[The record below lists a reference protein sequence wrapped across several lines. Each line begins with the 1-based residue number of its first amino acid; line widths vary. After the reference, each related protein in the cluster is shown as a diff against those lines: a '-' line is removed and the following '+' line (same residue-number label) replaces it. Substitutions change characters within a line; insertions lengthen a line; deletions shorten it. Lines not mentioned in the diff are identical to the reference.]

1 MLNELSELHES
12 LQFRTSIYAYSLN
25 FNVVLMQFLWFLKNY
40 VLVFH
45 CIAPF
50 LAQAYTFGYSD
61 KSVES
66 QKGVIAA
73 QRCSVENQKGAI
85 AVQSQWQ

>member
-1 MLNELSELHES
+1 MDGIYDIPNKNPYFFVTTEPNLMGFYNP
-12 LQFRTSIYAYSLN
+12 SIAYCQKGASW
-25 FNVVLMQFLWFLKNY
+25 QKE
-40 VLVFH
+40 
-45 CIAPF
+45 
-50 LAQAYTFGYSD
+50 
-61 KSVES
+61 ES